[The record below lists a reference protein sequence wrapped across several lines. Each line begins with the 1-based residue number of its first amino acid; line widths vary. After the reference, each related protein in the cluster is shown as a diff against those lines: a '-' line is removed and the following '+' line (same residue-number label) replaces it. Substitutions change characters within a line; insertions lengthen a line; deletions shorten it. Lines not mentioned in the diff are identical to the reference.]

1 MKKGIIFDL
10 DGTLWDSRE
19 TVARAW
25 NEAITQN
32 SDRKAELDAKALGAL
47 FGKPM
52 MDIFDC
58 VFPDCEEQERKR
70 LAELCCKYE
79 NERLLLEPGILYD
92 GVEETL
98 EKLARIYPLFIVSN
112 CQAGYI
118 PAFLQVTG
126 LGKYFQDALC
136 PDDTGELKADNIRII
151 MEQNGLEDAIYV
163 GDTQGDADACEKA
176 GVPMIFADYGLG
188 EATGYAGRIHRFA
201 ELLEMDI
208 RAFYKL

>member
-19 TVARAW
+19 TVAKAW

-32 SDRKAELDAKALGAL
+32 SGRKAELDAKALGSL

-58 VFPDCEEQERKR
+58 VFPDCEAGERRR

-79 NERLLLEPGILYD
+79 NERLLREPGVLYE

-98 EKLARIYPLFIVSN
+98 DKLSADFPLFIVSN

-118 PAFLQVTG
+118 PVFLKSTG
-126 LGKYFQDALC
+126 LGKYFRDSLC
-136 PDDTGELKADNIRII
+136 PDDTGKLKADNIRII
-151 MEQNGLEDAIYV
+151 MERNGLEDAVYV
-163 GDTQGDADACEKA
+163 GDTQGDADACKKA

-188 EATGYAGRIHRFA
+188 EAKGCAGTIHSFP
-201 ELLEMDI
+201 ELLESKEI
-208 RAFYKL
+208 YFR